1 MVMFLHF
8 RRVQFIF
15 SLEKCSLACAG
26 SDVLIS
32 LFVAVFLLVL
42 SLLLCGLLHLV
53 WVWSVF
59 FDYVVGNF
67 CCFWLLMISLLV
79 PSEAHFIFLAF
90 ATAMLLSFV

>member
-53 WVWSVF
+53 
-59 FDYVVGNF
+59 
-67 CCFWLLMISLLV
+67 M
-79 PSEAHFIFLAF
+79 A
-90 ATAMLLSFV
+90 